1 MNLRFV
7 EAFYWVASL
16 KSVSRAA
23 EKLFLTQSA
32 MSSRIATLEEELGIL
47 LLDRRDK
54 QFKLTVAGARFLVYA
69 EKLLALQREVK
80 AEMGSGAPMAVS
92 MRIGAIESVLHS
104 WLIPWLEKLRTDHP
118 GLELELTVETTPIL
132 MDQIQRGTL
141 DLVFAALPAS
151 SDGVRNHALKPMD
164 MAFVGNPLLHKKR
177 NYRLGELA
185 EMELLTFQKGS
196 QPHVTLLDLFKQNRL
211 EPKKVHAISS
221 ISAMVQLVQ
230 GGFGV
235 ALLPR
240 AAVQRLT
247 GFASLKLLTCDQKL
261 KALPIH
267 ASYRTDP
274 TSSSVETVVKSALEF
289 AGGAL
294 DVSRNVSVHSLK
306 SPARVSAKSTTA
318 STKTVRSKPFKI
330 NKKGASG

>member
-16 KSVSRAA
+16 KSISRAA
-23 EKLFLTQSA
+23 DKLYLTQSA

-54 QFKLTVAGARFLVYA
+54 QFKLTVAGARFFVYA
-69 EKLLALQREVK
+69 QKLLELQREVK
-80 AEMGSGAPMAVS
+80 QEMGAGATMTVS

-104 WLIPWLEKLRTDHP
+104 WLIPWLEKLRVDHP

-132 MDQIQRGTL
+132 MDQVQRGTL

-151 SDGVRNHALKPMD
+151 ADGVRNQAFPPMD
-164 MAFVGNPLLHKKR
+164 MAFVGNPALHKKR
-177 NYRLGELA
+177 NYRLDELA

-196 QPHVTLLDLFKQNRL
+196 QPHVTLLDLFKQNRM

-247 GFASLKLLTCDQKL
+247 GFASLKLLTCDKKL

-274 TSSSVETVVKSALEF
+274 TSSIVETVVRSAVEF
-289 AGGAL
+289 AGEGG
-294 DVSRNVSVHSLK
+294 DG
-306 SPARVSAKSTTA
+306 
-318 STKTVRSKPFKI
+318 TKTARNPAAKALKTA
-330 NKKGASG
+330 KKGASG